1 MVNFMTNICKLISFA
16 PIENSEQ
23 LNSLKTRRKRYI
35 NAPSG
40 LIAF

>member
-1 MVNFMTNICKLISFA
+1 MVNFMIDICKLISFA

-23 LNSLKTRRKRYI
+23 LNSLKNRRKFCI
-35 NAPSG
+35 NTTPG